1 MSLTIYV
8 EPLYWRSSHCEKARK
23 KIKLIKIKLIQKAKS
38 KTLFAD
44 GVFVHVENCKESTKQ
59 LKTKK

>member
-23 KIKLIKIKLIQKAKS
+23 KIKLIQKAKS